1 MGLISGTPLLKRG
14 TLGTGIVGG
23 SGQWGPGAGELVPR
37 RTPLQPGAPLVN
49 SDTALRH
56 SAVWACIRLRNDLIS
71 TLPVDVFRRVN
82 LGDGPIQV
90 ECPVPPVL
98 VMPGGEKVN
107 WPEWAYS
114 SGVEL
119 DRSGNSIGIIRE
131 RDGNGLPARID
142 LQASADCGFRGLGSE
157 IIEYRIGPK
166 WYQPQ
171 DIWHERQFTVSGW
184 PVGLSPVAYAAA
196 AIGEYFA
203 VENFATNWFA
213 SGGVPRARLR
223 NNARVIPP
231 GEAAKV
237 KEAWRASLA
246 FGEPFVHGNDWTYD
260 LMMAQD
266 ASSDWLNAKDY
277 SITDIARF
285 FSVPADLIDATVKS
299 GTRIVYANITQRN
312 LQFLI
317 MHLGPQII
325 RREIAFSNGL
335 LLKPRY
341 VKLNTDAL
349 LRMDPATRA
358 TMLKMQIDGRILAP
372 SEAREL
378 DNRPPFTPKQ
388 IAEFDHF
395 WPPKTAPPS
404 GGSGG
409 QPLTSPPEA
418 PPTEGEGPPDT
429 ATGG

>member
-166 WYQPQ
+166 WSQPQ

-299 GTRIVYANITQRN
+299 GTRIVRN
-312 LQFLI
+312 EICNSSLCI
-317 MHLGPQII
+317 WG
-325 RREIAFSNGL
+325 RRSSG
-335 LLKPRY
+335 
-341 VKLNTDAL
+341 
-349 LRMDPATRA
+349 
-358 TMLKMQIDGRILAP
+358 
-372 SEAREL
+372 AR
-378 DNRPPFTPKQ
+378 
-388 IAEFDHF
+388 
-395 WPPKTAPPS
+395 
-404 GGSGG
+404 
-409 QPLTSPPEA
+409 
-418 PPTEGEGPPDT
+418 
-429 ATGG
+429 

>member
-166 WYQPQ
+166 WDQPQ
-171 DIWHERQFTVSGW
+171 DIWHERQFTVSGR
-184 PVGLSPVAYAAA
+184 PVGLS
-196 AIGEYFA
+196 
-203 VENFATNWFA
+203 
-213 SGGVPRARLR
+213 
-223 NNARVIPP
+223 
-231 GEAAKV
+231 
-237 KEAWRASLA
+237 
-246 FGEPFVHGNDWTYD
+246 
-260 LMMAQD
+260 
-266 ASSDWLNAKDY
+266 
-277 SITDIARF
+277 
-285 FSVPADLIDATVKS
+285 
-299 GTRIVYANITQRN
+299 
-312 LQFLI
+312 
-317 MHLGPQII
+317 
-325 RREIAFSNGL
+325 
-335 LLKPRY
+335 
-341 VKLNTDAL
+341 
-349 LRMDPATRA
+349 
-358 TMLKMQIDGRILAP
+358 
-372 SEAREL
+372 
-378 DNRPPFTPKQ
+378 
-388 IAEFDHF
+388 
-395 WPPKTAPPS
+395 
-404 GGSGG
+404 
-409 QPLTSPPEA
+409 
-418 PPTEGEGPPDT
+418 
-429 ATGG
+429 